1 MQKSILNFLIA
12 LGVSVTAVAQQPQP
26 VYAVATHNPRLPSRE
41 PSFSVAIIPEK
52 VGTAFRIFVQN
63 PEKKKIEI
71 QISHRELGVLVDSS
85 IIEEQFNCRYNFD
98 KVEDGYYQV
107 ILINGKERIMRE
119 IEINTVSK
127 RNLVI
132 R

>member
-1 MQKSILNFLIA
+1 MQKSIINFVIA
-12 LGVSVTAVAQQPQP
+12 LSVSVTAVAQQP
-26 VYAVATHNPRLPSRE
+26 VYAVSANNPRLQPGE
-41 PSFSVAIIPEK
+41 PSFSAAIIPEK

-63 PEKKKIEI
+63 PDKKKIEI
-71 QISHRELGVLVDSS
+71 QISHRDLGVLVDSS
-85 IIEEQFNCRYNFD
+85 ITEEQFNCRYNFD
-98 KVEDGYYQV
+98 KVEDGHYQV
-107 ILINGKERIMRE
+107 ILINGKERITKH

>member
-1 MQKSILNFLIA
+1 MQKSITNFIIA
-12 LGVSVTAVAQQPQP
+12 LIISVTAVAQKP
-26 VYAVATHNPRLPSRE
+26 VYAVSTNNLFLRAKE
-41 PSFSVAIIPEK
+41 PSFSVVILPEK
-52 VGTAFRIFVQN
+52 VGTAFRVFVQN

-71 QISHRELGVLVDSS
+71 QITHRELGVLVDSS
-85 IIEEQFNCRYNFD
+85 ITEPQFNCRYNFD
-98 KVEDGYYQV
+98 KVEDGHYQV
-107 ILINGKERIMRE
+107 ILINGKKRITRD

>member
-1 MQKSILNFLIA
+1 MQKSIMNFLIA
-12 LGVSVTAVAQQPQP
+12 LIVSVTAGAQQP
-26 VYAVATHNPRLPSRE
+26 VYTVSTNNLRLPAKE
-41 PSFSVAIIPEK
+41 PSFAVVILPEK

-71 QISHRELGVLVDSS
+71 QISHRDLGVLVDSS
-85 IIEEQFNCRYNFD
+85 ITEEQFNCRYNFE

-107 ILINGKERIMRE
+107 ILINGKERITRD

>member
-1 MQKSILNFLIA
+1 MQKSIMNFLIA
-12 LGVSVTAVAQQPQP
+12 LGISVTAVAQQP
-26 VYAVATHNPRLPSRE
+26 VYAVSTNHLRLPSRE
-41 PSFSVAIIPEK
+41 PSFSVAIVSEK

-85 IIEEQFNCRYNFD
+85 ITEEQFSCRYNFD

>member
-1 MQKSILNFLIA
+1 MQKSSMNVIIGLII
-12 LGVSVTAVAQQPQP
+12 SVTAVAQQP
-26 VYAVATHNPRLPSRE
+26 VYAVSTDNVLLPGGETSI
-41 PSFSVAIIPEK
+41 SVVILPEK
-52 VGTAFRIFVQN
+52 VGTAFRVFVQN
-63 PEKKKIEI
+63 PEKRKIEI

-85 IIEEQFNCRYNFD
+85 ITEQQFNCRYNFD
-98 KVEDGYYQV
+98 KVEDGHYQV
-107 ILINGKERIMRE
+107 ILINRKERITRD